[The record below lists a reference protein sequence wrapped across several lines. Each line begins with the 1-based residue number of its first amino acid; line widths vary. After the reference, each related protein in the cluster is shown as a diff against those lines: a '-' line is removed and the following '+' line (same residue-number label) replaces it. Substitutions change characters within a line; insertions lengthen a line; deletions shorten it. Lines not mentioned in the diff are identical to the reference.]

1 MTSVGIKIRFPDA
14 GSAADLELKGP
25 LGMDVAGLIAGVLA
39 RVGVSARNSYS
50 VRTDQRQIIHTRL
63 SEPDGSPLAARR
75 AGQVLAALRVAVCP
89 HGADSA
95 DGGSRRSG
103 CYPAL
108 PVQTA
113 KTNAA

>member
-63 SEPDGSPLAARR
+63 TEPDGSPLAARR
-75 AGQVLAALRVAVCP
+75 
-89 HGADSA
+89 A